1 MNDMKITVQ
10 RRLALLAALLILAL
24 VLFAAG
30 IQAAQAANAAGTGA
44 GSGTSTIDTP
54 QLPTLAQV
62 QQHQGIG
69 PYASGTAPQL
79 PTLAQVQ
86 QHQGIGPYASG
97 TTASAGT
104 QGRGGV
110 GPLAAASVAQ
120 PASAVT
126 LSTSARIAIGSALAA
141 LIVGITA
148 WALLRRRR
156 QPGESVSAT
165 YCAQHPED
173 SLCGAA

>member
-1 MNDMKITVQ
+1 MNNMKITVQ
-10 RRLALLAALLILAL
+10 RRLALLAALLLLAL
-24 VLFAAG
+24 VVFATG
-30 IQAAQAANAAGTGA
+30 IQAAQAATVTGTGA
-44 GSGTSTIDTP
+44 GSGKSTIDAQ

-69 PYASGTAPQL
+69 PYAS
-79 PTLAQVQ
+79 V
-86 QHQGIGPYASG
+86 

-120 PASAVT
+120 PASSGT
-126 LSTSARIAIGSALAA
+126 SSTSAWIAIGSALAA

>member
-1 MNDMKITVQ
+1 MNNMKITVQ
-10 RRLALLAALLILAL
+10 RGLALLAALLLLAL
-24 VLFAAG
+24 VVFATG
-30 IQAAQAANAAGTGA
+30 IQAAQAATATGTGA
-44 GSGTSTIDTP
+44 GSGNSTIDAQ

-69 PYASGTAPQL
+69 PYASATTASAGT
-79 PTLAQVQ
+79 
-86 QHQGIGPYASG
+86 QGGVRRAARRGVI

-110 GPLAAASVAQ
+110 GPLAAVSVAQ
-120 PASAVT
+120 PASSGT
-126 LSTSARIAIGSALAA
+126 SSTSAWIVIGSALAA

-165 YCAQHPED
+165 YCAQHPD
-173 SLCGAA
+173 DALCGAA